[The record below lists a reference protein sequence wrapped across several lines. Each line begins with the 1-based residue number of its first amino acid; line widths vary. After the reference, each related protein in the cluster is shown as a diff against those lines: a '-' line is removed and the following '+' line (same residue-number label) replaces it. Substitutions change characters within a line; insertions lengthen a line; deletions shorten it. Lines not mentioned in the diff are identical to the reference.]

1 MSTRALRKLQ
11 REQEREKQL
20 TAPSSERKDDHSE
33 GSDDEES
40 LHLIARAQP
49 KKKRKNKL
57 NAFQMLEDEDL
68 DKTKD
73 DDNVPLSPAG
83 KETLPPE
90 VYDVS
95 DHSTPQS
102 TRPKRKK
109 KRKPKDKGKERDSS
123 TITTAETK
131 IPRNKTDKVDE
142 IDRALQELNMRK
154 NQAAAQHDK
163 DATLQSQDAEF
174 SWEKNVSNMLA
185 VDSKHLNPT
194 NEMKS
199 LFGSIALERPN
210 RNHDNADDEGR
221 VGLESALTGKRSPVS
236 RGKELGG
243 LAKRRNIFIQGQEN
257 WPLATS
263 GGLVMDLVPDSPG
276 SYGRYYGIFHIST
289 YQDTQRQFRQ
299 IVESMSPDAM
309 IHHLIYNPYHI
320 ATLLQVS
327 EIAKHQGDHSVSG
340 DLLERALFT
349 FGRSVHSAFG
359 VSIREG
365 RARIPFQKPA
375 NRELYLAIWRYLQN
389 LEMRGTWRTAFE
401 WSKMLLSFDFSSDPY
416 GITHTLDQYALRG
429 RQHDALIGLCS
440 EDAFGKIWSHL
451 PNMQISIAL
460 AYHRASQ
467 PKLARQKLA
476 LAMHRYPYILSH
488 LCSTLDISPLPKSLW
503 GKAPSTDAEKFYT
516 ELYVTRARDLWS
528 TPETTALLVEVA
540 ETLDSYSQSW
550 TNAPPTPKLE
560 ISLEDARHVMLLDIP
575 ALIALIPRN
584 FRNLPT
590 AQYDVLP
597 PPPSIGDAGLTAR
610 APATADGPGQH
621 GFLGYLA
628 ELMTAA
634 ARGFRGGGTVG
645 TAAESSNPATREE
658 EHEINNRDL
667 FNTTLTH
674 ANLSEEDRTAILAAL
689 ADDFDPTSQ
698 SESEPEE
705 LEEPQAQARA
715 QPSGFSPREQLP
727 PTTNRITRP
736 DAIRNYRD
744 EERPPSF
751 FDALLR
757 EPVQVREPAGARL
770 VFVPDREAA
779 MSGDTDVDAPPPPDQ
794 HRPRPRPTSRSPPPR
809 RMPGFRAPPPA
820 PTVED
825 EDDDD
830 DEDDAEPNNSA
841 SIGGDAV
848 AEASAS
854 VLSAAQPSQQR
865 ASNST
870 STHPQ
875 QSQPQLHPQPVNL
888 DPIENNPQRIQ
899 RYLLSTGLQNLQSSN
914 PTQAAA
920 LQEYTRRL
928 RMLRH
933 RDREWTLG
941 VVRQRVDAAAAAAA
955 NGRKAEGSGADLV
968 QRIRAAMG

>member
-20 TAPSSERKDDHSE
+20 TTPYSEQKDDHTE
-33 GSDDEES
+33 GSEEEES
-40 LHLIARAQP
+40 IHLIAHAQP

-57 NAFQMLEDEDL
+57 NAFRMLEDEDL
-68 DKTKD
+68 DETKDD
-73 DDNVPLSPAG
+73 DDNVPLSSSE
-83 KETLPPE
+83 KETLPPA
-90 VYDVS
+90 VHHVS
-95 DHSTPQS
+95 DLSTPQS

-109 KRKPKDKGKERDSS
+109 KRKLKDKGKERDSS
-123 TITTAETK
+123 TITTAEAE
-131 IPRNKTDKVDE
+131 IPRNKTDEVDE
-142 IDRALQELNMRK
+142 IDRALQELNMR
-154 NQAAAQHDK
+154 NDQTAAQHDRSE
-163 DATLQSQDAEF
+163 TPQSQDAEA
-174 SWEKNVSNMLA
+174 SWEKDVSNMLA

-210 RNHDNADDEGR
+210 RNQDNPDDEGR

-236 RGKELGG
+236 RGKELGS
-243 LAKRRNIFIQGQEN
+243 LAKRRNIFIQGQES

-263 GGLVMDLVPDSPG
+263 GGLVMNLFPDSTG
-276 SYGRYYGIFHIST
+276 SYGKYYGIFHIST

-365 RARIPFQKPA
+365 RARIPFKQPA
-375 NRELYLAIWRYLQN
+375 NRELYLAIWRYVQN

-440 EDAFGKIWSHL
+440 EEAFGEAWSHL

-467 PKLARQKLA
+467 PKPARQKLA

-488 LCSTLDISPLPKSLW
+488 LCSTLDVSPLPKSLW
-503 GKAPSTDAEKFYT
+503 GQTPSTDAEKFYT
-516 ELYVTRARDLWS
+516 ELYVTRAKDLWS
-528 TPETTALLVEVA
+528 TPETIALLVEVA

-550 TNAPPTPKLE
+550 TSAPPAPKLE

-597 PPPSIGDAGLTAR
+597 PPSSIGDAGLTAR
-610 APATADGPGQH
+610 APATADEPGQH
-621 GFLGYLA
+621 GLLGYLA

-634 ARGFRGGGTVG
+634 ARGFRGGGTAG
-645 TAAESSNPATREE
+645 AAAESNNPDPHEE
-658 EHEINNRDL
+658 EHEMNNRDL
-667 FNTTLTH
+667 FNTTLAH
-674 ANLSEEDRTAILAAL
+674 ANLSEADQTAILAAL
-689 ADDFDPTSQ
+689 AVDFDPTSQ

-705 LEEPQAQARA
+705 PQAQERA
-715 QPSGFSPREQLP
+715 QLSGLSPREQLP
-727 PTTNRITRP
+727 PTTDRITRP
-736 DAIRNYRD
+736 DTIRNYRD

-751 FDALLR
+751 LDARLP
-757 EPVQVREPAGARL
+757 EPVQVRDPAGVRL
-770 VFVPDREAA
+770 VPVPDREAA
-779 MSGDTDVDAPPPPDQ
+779 AISGDVDVNTLLPPDQ

-809 RMPGFRAPPPA
+809 QVPGFRAPPPA

-825 EDDDD
+825 EDE
-830 DEDDAEPNNSA
+830 DEAELNNSA
-841 SIGGDAV
+841 AIGGDAV
-848 AEASAS
+848 TDAPSS
-854 VLSAAQPSQQR
+854 VPSAAQPSQQDI
-865 ASNST
+865 STTT
-870 STHPQ
+870 STPSQ
-875 QSQPQLHPQPVNL
+875 PSQPQPQPQPQPANP
-888 DPIENNPQRIQ
+888 DTIENDPQRIQ
-899 RYLLSTGLQNLQSSN
+899 RYLLSTGLQNLQSNS

-920 LQEYTRRL
+920 MQEYTRRL

-933 RDREWTLG
+933 RDQEWTLG

-955 NGRKAEGSGADLV
+955 NGRKAEVSGAELV